1 MFSHSDDIKL
11 PIKVTGERGEGVIC
25 TIALEPIE
33 SGKPVDEVIM
43 YACSLIGGDIN
54 PAVLGLKYDNGQI
67 LSNNALIGAGEK
79 VRLYSLKGGDIDSF
93 CRVRCKDHYY
103 QAPFDKHEIE
113 YIRKWLIGFPG
124 ILTEP
129 ESKAVHIVPSNDDE
143 CDLYVEFETQFAD
156 IEVDIEGPPDISTTI
171 TLPTLGRFKHGYVL
185 KEVCKEFSHLNYD
198 DYEIDENEVVNQ
210 KITFEKKKPNVYIDL
225 LEEAPDSYTAH
236 LYSDE
241 YTNIPKRTFVFNPA
255 GEESSRVLKRHC
267 THLNIDFETHLIVDQ
282 QGLECEKIIPL
293 GKYFL
298 IHKV

>member
-33 SGKPVDEVIM
+33 SGKPVEEVIM

-79 VRLYSLKGGDIDSF
+79 VRLYSLKGGGDIESF

-113 YIRKWLIGFPG
+113 HIRKWLIGFPG

-129 ESKAVHIVPSNDDE
+129 ESKAVHIVPNNDDD
-143 CDLYVEFETQFAD
+143 CDLYVEFETQF
-156 IEVDIEGPPDISTTI
+156 VDVEGPPDISTTI
-171 TLPTLGRFKHGYVL
+171 TL
-185 KEVCKEFSHLNYD
+185 
-198 DYEIDENEVVNQ
+198 
-210 KITFEKKKPNVYIDL
+210 PNVYIDL

-282 QGLECEKIIPL
+282 QGLECEKVIPL

-298 IHKV
+298 IHKI